1 MNVVVLAGGLGGS
14 RLARALAETID
25 PHELTVVGN
34 VGDDLEVLGLHV
46 SPDLDTILYTLTGRL
61 DESKGWGRAGETW
74 SALETVAELGGE
86 SWFRLGD
93 LDLGVHLVR
102 TQALRAGEQLSAVT
116 ARLARAFGLEAALLP
131 ATDDRLR
138 TWLETPAG
146 ELPFQEW
153 FVARGHRDE
162 VDGVRFEGA
171 EAATPAPGVLEALEA
186 ADLIAIAPSNPFV
199 SIGPIL
205 AVSPIREAI
214 ERRHAPAVA
223 VSPLIGGEAVR
234 GPAARMLRRL
244 RGGTG
249 PQQVTDCY
257 DGLIDALVIDEADAN
272 EEAGIRTIVTRTLMD
287 DADGRRRVAETVLE
301 TAGALR

>member
-1 MNVVVLAGGLGGS
+1 
-14 RLARALAETID
+14 
-25 PHELTVVGN
+25 
-34 VGDDLEVLGLHV
+34 
-46 SPDLDTILYTLTGRL
+46 
-61 DESKGWGRAGETW
+61 
-74 SALETVAELGGE
+74 
-86 SWFRLGD
+86 
-93 LDLGVHLVR
+93 VR
-102 TQALRAGEQLSAVT
+102 TQALQAGEPLSAVT
-116 ARLARAFGLEAALLP
+116 ARLGRAFGLELALLP

-138 TWLETPAG
+138 TWLDTPAG

-171 EAATPAPGVLEALEA
+171 EAAAPAPGVLEALEA

-287 DADGRRRVAETVLE
+287 DADGRRRVAEAVLE

>member
-86 SWFRLGD
+86 SWFRVGD

-102 TQALRAGEQLSAVT
+102 TQALRAGEPLSAVT
-116 ARLARAFGLEAALLP
+116 ARLAQAFGLEAALLP

-171 EAATPAPGVLEALEA
+171 EAAAPAPGVLEALEA

-257 DGLIDALVIDEADAN
+257 DGLIDALVIDEADAD

-287 DADGRRRVAETVLE
+287 DADGRRRVAEAVLE